1 VPEHLTH
8 EHFAPYVNQTFRV
21 QLESSTVDLVLMQ
34 ADRLAHHGSMPDG
47 RPPFSLVFRGPWQ
60 PRLTQK
66 IHRLEHATL
75 GALDIF
81 IVPIGPDRLG
91 MLYEAI
97 FN

>member
-1 VPEHLTH
+1 
-8 EHFAPYVNQTFRV
+8 
-21 QLESSTVDLVLMQ
+21 
-34 ADRLAHHGSMPDG
+34 LA
-47 RPPFSLVFRGPWQ
+47 
-60 PRLTQK
+60 QK

-97 FN
+97 FS